1 MFIIEKCSTSTR
13 VFGTSLDAM
22 FPARVEVGRGIT
34 IMGSTSTHRQ
44 ELLGHRGQWQRL
56 VAYST
61 RPYGQVWA
69 DYDRIDNKKIENAYV
84 DMKESIVIQTLIGG
98 DDEERY
104 SAVRIVL
111 NEPFYEYILGGTGE
125 RHEVRR
131 VWVKDKDRLDDS
143 RPWVVS
149 QAPTSAASSSSGQ

>member
-1 MFIIEKCSTSTR
+1 M
-13 VFGTSLDAM
+13 
-22 FPARVEVGRGIT
+22 
-34 IMGSTSTHRQ
+34 
-44 ELLGHRGQWQRL
+44 
-56 VAYST
+56 
-61 RPYGQVWA
+61 
-69 DYDRIDNKKIENAYV
+69 

-149 QAPTSAASSSSGQ
+149 QAPTLAASSSSGQ